1 MFRWPGQ
8 NLQDSLNTSS
18 HILKSV
24 YLDVVT
30 VPFFLGTPIFRETKA
45 ALRSC
50 CLGLEII
57 TTKKLLEDHFLSG
70 ILLELTMVYQPSRYD
85 IL

>member
-30 VPFFLGTPIFRETKA
+30 VLFFGYPYFQRDQGGSEKFLLRLGDNHEEA
-45 ALRSC
+45 A
-50 CLGLEII
+50 
-57 TTKKLLEDHFLSG
+57 
-70 ILLELTMVYQPSRYD
+70 
-85 IL
+85 

>member
-1 MFRWPGQ
+1 MLLLGAEIHF
-8 NLQDSLNTSS
+8 
-18 HILKSV
+18 
-24 YLDVVT
+24 VT
-30 VPFFLGTPIFRETKA
+30 MP
-45 ALRSC
+45 LRSC

-57 TTKKLLEDHFLSG
+57 TTKKLVEDHFLSG